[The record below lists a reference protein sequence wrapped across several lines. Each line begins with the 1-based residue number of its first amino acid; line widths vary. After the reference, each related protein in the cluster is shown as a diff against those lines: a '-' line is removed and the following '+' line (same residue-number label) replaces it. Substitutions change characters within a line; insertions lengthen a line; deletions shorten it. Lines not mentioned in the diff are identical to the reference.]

1 MDILFYRIY
10 HIEMDEK
17 PCDSSSDLESS
28 DVLEGTPVKEDNN
41 KTLIIGLLASK
52 QTHSHTSLS
61 HSTRYIGNESKSH
74 AIEKGHH
81 SQKKGKKLG
90 MLRSSR
96 SLQAHVSSDEESDEF
111 PTGGRRHRRCAVES
125 TDSETSQSRGDSLL
139 DTPEGP
145 LYSVKPTLEVGK
157 HRQRRNVVLVSE
169 SDGSVTEEAEGLVVS
184 DSPELL
190 KPVPAKGGD
199 KKKKY
204 TVHSSDSDASD
215 TPEKTMTAGKY
226 RGRKFIESSDS
237 ETSSFNEDSASA
249 SDSSS
254 PVTAP
259 DKNAAVGTAVKEA
272 ESRNIDGRPVLE
284 TSISGKVTI
293 EHKRFKS
300 PVQNVVEVSDTS
312 VKTVDDNNDSSVQ
325 AKEVSSSSLLN

>member
-1 MDILFYRIY
+1 MA
-10 HIEMDEK
+10 EK
-17 PCDSSSDLESS
+17 QCDSSSDLESS

-61 HSTRYIGNESKSH
+61 HSTPRYIGNESKSH
-74 AIEKGHH
+74 AIEKEYH

-90 MLRSSR
+90 TLRSSR

-111 PTGGRRHRRCAVES
+111 TADGRRHRRCAIES

-139 DTPEGP
+139 DTPERP
-145 LYSVKPTLEVGK
+145 LYSVKPTLKVDK
-157 HRQRRNVVLVSE
+157 HRQRRNVMLVSD
-169 SDGSVTEEAEGLVVS
+169 SDGTVTEEAEGLVVS

-190 KPVPAKGGD
+190 KPVSAKGSD
-199 KKKKY
+199 KKNKR
-204 TVHSSDSDASD
+204 TMHLSDSDTSD
-215 TPEKTMTAGKY
+215 IPEKTVTAGKY

-254 PVTAP
+254 PVTTP
-259 DKNAAVGTAVKEA
+259 DKNAAVCTVLKEA
-272 ESRNIDGRPVLE
+272 DSSNVDGRPVLE
-284 TSISGKVTI
+284 TSFSGKVTI
-293 EHKRFKS
+293 EHKGFKS
-300 PVQNVVEVSDTS
+300 AVQNVVDVSDTS
-312 VKTVDDNNDSSVQ
+312 VKTVEDGDNDSSVQ
-325 AKEVSSSSLLN
+325 TKEVSSSSLLY